1 MAAPPKNRVL
11 AGERVSRAAIEA
23 VDDAT
28 PDAIRAA
35 VATCNYDRAAVL
47 AFARARRGQVV
58 DIADAMTILPG
69 LELWTIACALIASA
83 QGDRTRLV
91 ELLERRRF
99 PSRVDSGEIEAIALY
114 AAWRA
119 GAARDRLIPEVRRLS
134 VRQMTVEGYALV
146 ATVGQALDDANV
158 AAAVKHLV
166 ATAKEHAAGIAET
179 DRALARTLDQAIAA
193 LPADVEIPDG
203 GGFTVRAAKQVGRND
218 PCPCG
223 SGQKFKKCCADKP
236 VKSGSPIAGVSWD
249 EFLTTEAHRMTE
261 EHVDELAL
269 VDLARVDLA
278 RLGALPLAR
287 AFHAFRAA
295 REWQHAERALAVAAA
310 RPADEQAG
318 VDRLRTELAL
328 DYIDLGEMTRA
339 KAVVDALPEAERA
352 LFAVDFA
359 DEPAAAWQAL
369 ERVAGKIVDADDREG
384 LVDLAHAML
393 RRSPRLGVLLARAC
407 VATASRADNE
417 VLLEGVEDVRDRLNL
432 PPGDPAWDILDAL
445 GKRRGRDRGDDS
457 AESTKL
463 RETLAASAARADEL
477 ERALAAT
484 RTALDAAKLPAAAE
498 LARRD
503 DAGDAPTGKARTLE
517 GKVRELEALIREGNA
532 ERRELRR
539 QLTTAETATATAS
552 ATATP
557 RHAAPAVVDVEDP
570 EDAVADAVVTGARPV
585 TIPRFE
591 RRAVDAFGSVPA
603 QVAAEAMRTIGT
615 LAAGDVAAWRGVK
628 QAKDMP
634 RTVLMARVGI
644 HHRLIVLSDGGSLE
658 VVDLVTRETLM
669 TTLKRLRANL

>member
-23 VDDAT
+23 AGDAT
-28 PDAIRAA
+28 PEAIRAA
-35 VATCNYDRAAVL
+35 VAACNYDRAAVL
-47 AFARARRGQVV
+47 AFARARRGQPLDVG
-58 DIADAMTILPG
+58 DAMAILPG
-69 LELWTIACALIASA
+69 VELWTIACALIASA
-83 QGDRTRLV
+83 QGDRTRLL

-99 PSRVDSGEIEAIALY
+99 PSRVDSGEIEAIALH

-119 GAARDRLIPEVRRLS
+119 GAARERLIPEVRRLS

-146 ATVGQALDDANV
+146 ATVGLALDDANV
-158 AAAVKHLV
+158 TAAVKHLA

-193 LPADVEIPDG
+193 LPAEVEIPDG

-249 EFLTTEAHRMTE
+249 EFLTSEAHRMTI

-278 RLGALPLAR
+278 RLALDPLAT

-295 REWQHAERALAVAAA
+295 REWDHAERALAAFAA
-310 RPADEQAG
+310 RPGDDQAG
-318 VDRLRTELAL
+318 LDQLRTELAL

-339 KAVVDALPEAERA
+339 RAVVDTLPEAERM
-352 LFAVDFA
+352 LFAIDFA

-369 ERVAGKIVDADDREG
+369 EQVADKIVDRDDREG

-407 VATASRADNE
+407 VATATRTDNE

-432 PPGDPAWDILDAL
+432 PPGDPAWDVLDAL

-457 AESTKL
+457 AEATKL
-463 RETLAASAARADEL
+463 RESLAASAARADEL
-477 ERALAAT
+477 ERSLAAT
-484 RTALDAAKLPAAAE
+484 RTALDAARVPVAAE
-498 LARRD
+498 LARARD
-503 DAGDAPTGKARTLE
+503 DAGDGTTGKARALE
-517 GKVRELEALIREGNA
+517 GKLRELEALIREGNA

-539 QLTTAETATATAS
+539 QLATTAEATTAT
-552 ATATP
+552 
-557 RHAAPAVVDVEDP
+557 RHDAPAPVAVEDND
-570 EDAVADAVVTGARPV
+570 DAVGESVVTGARPV
-585 TIPRFE
+585 TIPRFD
-591 RRAVDAFGSVPA
+591 RRAVDAFESVPA

-644 HHRLIVLSDGGSLE
+644 HHRLIVLSNGASLE
-658 VVDLVTRETLM
+658 VVDLVTREQLM